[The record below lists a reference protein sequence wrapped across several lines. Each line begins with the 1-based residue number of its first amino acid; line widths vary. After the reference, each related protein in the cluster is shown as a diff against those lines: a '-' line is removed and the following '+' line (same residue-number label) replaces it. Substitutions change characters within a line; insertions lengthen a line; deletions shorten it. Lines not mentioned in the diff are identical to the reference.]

1 MLKIPNISIKDIIYN
16 LKTQEPDKVAIF
28 IDKQKISR
36 AELYHQIILCKKKL
50 VSLGFKKKDKLL
62 SLMDNSFDQIILI
75 LSCLSLGI
83 IWVPLGKERKGIG
96 LNYIINL
103 INPKRIIIQNKKQ
116 INIKKKL
123 NKKILL
129 IKNLKDKSVDDKV
142 KVKEYIN
149 NISCILFTSG
159 TTGPPKG
166 VMVSDKMLIT
176 SAYATG
182 LACDVKANDR
192 FLLWE
197 SLHHIG
203 GLEILIISLFKK
215 TQLFLVKKFSARNF
229 WKQVR
234 KYKISKFH
242 YLGGILD
249 ILVKQPSQ
257 KTDHKHN
264 IKLGFGAGA
273 RKNTI
278 KIFNKRFKIPLRE
291 VYGMTEASSFTTI
304 NFDRINNSI
313 GKVLPW
319 FKIKLINKSKNVG
332 EIFIKEISKNVIS
345 KGYYGDKKSTIKA
358 FKNNGFYTGDLAKK
372 DKYGNFY
379 FIGRKKDSVRIK
391 GENISCWEIETNLN
405 LHKDISESAI
415 LSTDSDIGE
424 EDMVALII
432 KKKNKN
438 LSIKKISNYFKTKLN
453 KNYVPRYWTFI
464 DKFPRTPTL
473 RVDKKNINL
482 SLLKLYDSHRNIF
495 LSNKT

>member
-1 MLKIPNISIKDIIYN
+1 MLKIPNISIRDIIHN
-16 LKTQEPDKVAIF
+16 LKTEEPDKAAIF
-28 IDKQKISR
+28 IDKKKISR
-36 AELYHQIILCKKKL
+36 AELYDQIILCNKKL
-50 VSLGFKKKDKLL
+50 ISLGFKKKDKLL
-62 SLMDNSFDQIILI
+62 SLMDNSFDQIVII

-83 IWVPLGKERKGIG
+83 VWVPLGKERKGIG
-96 LNYIINL
+96 LNYIVNL
-103 INPKRIIIQNKKQ
+103 INPKKIIVQNKKK
-116 INIKKKL
+116 INVQKKFH
-123 NKKILL
+123 KKILL
-129 IKNLKDKSVDDKV
+129 IKNFKDILVDNKTKV
-142 KVKEYIN
+142 REYSN

-166 VMVSDKMLIT
+166 VIVSDKMLIT

-203 GLEILIISLFKK
+203 GLEILIISLLKK

-304 NFDRINNSI
+304 NFNRINNSI

-319 FKIKLINKSKNVG
+319 FKIKLINISKNVG

-345 KGYYGDKKSTIKA
+345 KGYYGDIKSTSKV
-358 FKNNGFYTGDLAKK
+358 FKNNGFYTGDIAKK

-379 FIGRKKDSVRIK
+379 FIGRKKDSVRIR

-415 LSTDSDIGE
+415 LSTDADIGE
-424 EDMVALII
+424 EEMVALII

-453 KNYVPRYWTFI
+453 KNYIPRYWTFV
-464 DKFPRTPTL
+464 DEFPRTPTL
-473 RVDKKNINL
+473 RIDKKNINI
-482 SLLKLYDSHRNIF
+482 SILKLYDSHRNIF
-495 LSNKT
+495 IINKI

>member
-1 MLKIPNISIKDIIYN
+1 
-16 LKTQEPDKVAIF
+16 
-28 IDKQKISR
+28 
-36 AELYHQIILCKKKL
+36 
-50 VSLGFKKKDKLL
+50 
-62 SLMDNSFDQIILI
+62 MDNSFDQIAII

-83 IWVPLGKERKGIG
+83 VWVPLGKERKGIG
-96 LNYIINL
+96 LNYIVNL
-103 INPKRIIIQNKKQ
+103 INPKKIIVQNKKK
-116 INIKKKL
+116 INIQKKFH
-123 NKKILL
+123 KKILL
-129 IKNLKDKSVDDKV
+129 IKNFKDILVDNKTKV
-142 KVKEYIN
+142 REYSN

-166 VMVSDKMLIT
+166 VIVSDKMLIT

-182 LACDVKANDR
+182 LACDIKSNDR

-203 GLEILIISLFKK
+203 GLEILIISLLEK
-215 TQLFLVKKFSARNF
+215 TQLFVVKKFSARNF

-234 KYKISKFH
+234 KYKISKLH

-249 ILVKQPSQ
+249 ILIKQPS
-257 KTDHKHN
+257 KITDQKHN

-273 RKNTI
+273 RKKTI
-278 KIFNKRFKIPLRE
+278 KIFKNRFKIPLRE

-304 NFDRINNSI
+304 NFKRINNSI
-313 GKVLPW
+313 GRVLPW

-345 KGYYGDKKSTIKA
+345 KGYYGDKKSTIKT

-415 LSTDSDIGE
+415 LSTDTDIGE
-424 EDMVALII
+424 EEMVALII
-432 KKKNKN
+432 KKKNKD
-438 LSIKKISNYFKTKLN
+438 LSIKKVSKYFKTKLN
-453 KNYVPRYWTFI
+453 KNHIPRYWTLVE
-464 DKFPRTPTL
+464 KFPRTPTL
-473 RVDKKNINL
+473 RVDKKNINI
-482 SLLKLYDSHRNIF
+482 SSLKLYDSHKNIF
-495 LSNKT
+495 ISKKI